1 LRRLRTVIESELQY
15 FNSRE
20 IFNIKYGSNRYEFL
34 VDDLKPE
41 KAVCVTDTDIEI
53 DIEPLEQGTTLAH
66 EQTTS
71 ILASSQ
77 ATDQPLN
84 LGQSIDGHA
93 ATDQYVYFHLKL
105 DGVTSDLELVLL
117 TTQGDTGK

>member
-41 KAVCVTDTDIEI
+41 KAVCVIDIDTEV
-53 DIEPLEQGTTLAH
+53 DIEPIEQGTTLAR

-71 ILASSQ
+71 ILVSS
-77 ATDQPLN
+77 
-84 LGQSIDGHA
+84 
-93 ATDQYVYFHLKL
+93 
-105 DGVTSDLELVLL
+105 
-117 TTQGDTGK
+117 